1 MILSSTIFIPLGAA
15 LLVMLMKPE
24 WRREIKI
31 ISAVSGVLCLLIS
44 LYLCFKYDITKG
56 GLQFVEMRPWIP
68 SLGASYY
75 LALDGLNLSMVLLT
89 SFIMLTGVL
98 IAWNIDE
105 RTKEFFALFLIL
117 VSGVFGVFV
126 SMDLLLLFI
135 FYELAVLPMY
145 LLIGYWGSTRK
156 EYAAMKL
163 TLYLLAGSALL
174 FFGMLA
180 LYYKANIWSF
190 NLAELSKIAYPK
202 SFQIWVFPFIFVGF
216 AVLGG
221 LWPLHTWSPVGHVA
235 APTSVSMLHAGVL
248 MKLGA
253 YGCLRVAILT
263 FPEGA
268 IFWVPYI
275 AALTAVNIVYGS
287 MVAMVQTDTK
297 YVIGYSS
304 VSHMGF
310 VILGLCTL
318 NKAGMSGAV
327 LQMFSHGIMT
337 GLFFAVVGRM
347 VYDRTHTR
355 DLRELGGL
363 RKTLPWA
370 NVVFIIA
377 GLASMGLPGLSGF
390 VAELH
395 ILLGVWER
403 FPIIAAL
410 SGLAIVITGAYI
422 LRVVHRIFYGEL
434 NPKFQSLPPETIQEK
449 TAVVILCAILIV
461 VGLYPRVLLDAIH
474 TSVDPIVKMF
484 NASEIISPEAKVE
497 EIPAPVVETPAA
509 IETPAAAATTVPV

>member
-15 LLVMLMKPE
+15 TLVMLMKPQ

-31 ISAVSGVLCLLIS
+31 ISAMSGVLCLVIS
-44 LYLCFKYDITKG
+44 AYLCLTYDTAKG

-68 SLGASYY
+68 TLGASYY
-75 LALDGLNLSMVLLT
+75 LGVDGMNLSLVLLT
-89 SFIMLTGVL
+89 AFIMLTGVF
-98 IAWNIDE
+98 IAWNIDD

-126 SMDLLLLFI
+126 SMDLFLLFI

-156 EYAAMKL
+156 EYGAMKL

-180 LYYKANIWSF
+180 LYFKANIWSF
-190 NLAELSKIAYPK
+190 NLTELAKISYPE
-202 SFQIWVFPFIFVGF
+202 SFQKWVFPFIFVGF

-263 FPEGA
+263 FPQGA
-268 IFWVPYI
+268 QFWAPYI

-318 NKAGMSGAV
+318 NEAGISGAV

-337 GLFFAVVGRM
+337 GLFFAVVGRFI
-347 VYDRTHTR
+347 YDRTHTR
-355 DLRELGGL
+355 ELKDLGGL
-363 RKTLPWA
+363 RKPLPWA
-370 NVVFIIA
+370 NVAFIIA

-390 VAELH
+390 IAELH
-395 ILLGVWER
+395 ILIGVWER
-403 FPIIAAL
+403 FPLIAAL
-410 SGLAIVITGAYI
+410 CGIAIVITAAYI
-422 LRVVHRIFYGEL
+422 LRVIHRTFYGEL
-434 NPKFQSLPPETIQEK
+434 NPKFASLPPETIQEK
-449 TAVVILCAILIV
+449 VSVAILCAVLIV
-461 VGLYPRVLLDAIH
+461 VGIYPVVLLDTIH
-474 TSVDPIVKMF
+474 SAVDPTVKLLHHVQPAVPLEQITPPTTSVQAVTG
-484 NASEIISPEAKVE
+484 AV
-497 EIPAPVVETPAA
+497 
-509 IETPAAAATTVPV
+509 ATVTV